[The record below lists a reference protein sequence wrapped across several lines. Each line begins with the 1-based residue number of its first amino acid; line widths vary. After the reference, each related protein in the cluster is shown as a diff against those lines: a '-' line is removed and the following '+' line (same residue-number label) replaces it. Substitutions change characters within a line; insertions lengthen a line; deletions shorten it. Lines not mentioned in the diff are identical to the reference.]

1 MANIVSE
8 HEDGCLRI
16 RLSSGT
22 TNALTTA
29 VIQDLAQAVA
39 EANRDARGAMLCG
52 GDRFFSN
59 GVDLDWALTQ
69 SRAEIEEMFRALAGL
84 ILGMLESPLPIVGA
98 IKGHAIGGA
107 MAIYLACDYR
117 YAATGRVLI
126 GKPEVL
132 LGVPNPYYGDRLLRF
147 VAGDFV
153 ASDMIYTGKLVR
165 AEEGRAL
172 NLVHETGPKAE
183 IEADGVAT
191 PAVPARPRTGCV
203 PGIEAHAARQI
214 LCRPEGA
221 DALPHRPPG
230 GNLAWRRRTGPPPRR
245 RGAARAPTARRSLT
259 RISRHGR
266 GPVPPSR
273 LGQHIKS
280 YAGFAGI
287 KWDKWD

>member
-52 GDRFFSN
+52 GDQFFSN
-59 GVDLDWALTQ
+59 GVDLDWALRQ
-69 SRAEIEEMFRALAGL
+69 SRAEIGEMFRALAGL

-183 IEADGVAT
+183 IEQMAWQRLLFLRDLAPDAFQESKCMRLGKFCT
-191 PAVPARPRTGCV
+191 DLREQMPSR
-203 PGIEAHAARQI
+203 IARQVEI
-214 LCRPEGA
+214 WHGDEAQARLRAGA
-221 DALPHRPPG
+221 ERLE
-230 GNLAWRRRTGPPPRR
+230 RRRREDR
-245 RGAARAPTARRSLT
+245 
-259 RISRHGR
+259 
-266 GPVPPSR
+266 
-273 LGQHIKS
+273 
-280 YAGFAGI
+280 
-287 KWDKWD
+287 

>member
-1 MANIVSE
+1 MTNILCE
-8 HEDGCLRI
+8 REDDCLRI
-16 RLSSGT
+16 RLACGT
-22 TNALTTA
+22 ANALTTA

-59 GVDLDWALTQ
+59 GVDLDWALTR

-172 NLVHETGPKAE
+172 NLVHETGTKAE
-183 IEADGVAT
+183 IEQMAWQRLLFLRDLAPDAFRESKRMRLGKFCADLREQM
-191 PAVPARPRTGCV
+191 PSR
-203 PGIEAHAARQI
+203 IARQVGI
-214 LCRPEGA
+214 WHGA
-221 DALPHRPPG
+221 DAQARLRAG
-230 GNLAWRRRTGPPPRR
+230 AERLKRRRREDR
-245 RGAARAPTARRSLT
+245 
-259 RISRHGR
+259 
-266 GPVPPSR
+266 
-273 LGQHIKS
+273 
-280 YAGFAGI
+280 
-287 KWDKWD
+287 